1 MTSFDS
7 IGYAPSAQGVR
18 PAASTSRNA
27 HSSMTNPHLLLIDD
41 DARLTR
47 MVGDYLRTQG
57 FDVDT
62 AGTLADGRMRLAAGS
77 YDALVLDLLL
87 PDGDG
92 LDFTRELRGQPA
104 TRRLPLMML
113 TARGEPT
120 DRIVGLEL
128 GADDYL
134 PKPFEPRELLA
145 RIHALMRRSSGAL
158 ATTPGEAAA
167 DAPATPRFEPSGVPV
182 TRGFG
187 GWQIDWRNRM
197 LISPEGIGLSLSNV
211 EYRLLAAFA
220 EHPGEVLSRGQ
231 LVELTRS
238 AATESNERSI
248 DLAVSRL
255 RAKLRES
262 LENPQFIRTVRGR
275 GYQFTAELA
284 R

>member
-1 MTSFDS
+1 MIT
-7 IGYAPSAQGVR
+7 V
-18 PAASTSRNA
+18 
-27 HSSMTNPHLLLIDD
+27 LIVDD
-41 DARLTR
+41 DPALRELVGDHLTRYGLQARL
-47 MVGDYLRTQG
+47 
-57 FDVDT
+57 
-62 AGTLADGRMRLAAGS
+62 ADSAAAMRRELQRGGI
-77 YDALVLDLLL
+77 DIVLLDLML

-92 LDFTRELRGQPA
+92 IELCRDLRMHSKMPVI
-104 TRRLPLMML
+104 ML
-113 TARGEPT
+113 TAQGDPISR
-120 DRIVGLEL
+120 VLGLEM
-128 GADDYL
+128 GADDYVA
-134 PKPFEPRELLA
+134 KPFEPRELLA
-145 RIHALMRRSSGAL
+145 RIHALMRRSSGTL
-158 ATTPGEAAA
+158 SPGGETPAENVAS
-167 DAPATPRFEPSGVPV
+167 APFQPTGVPG

-197 LISPEGIGLSLSNV
+197 LISPEGVGLSLSNV

-231 LVELTRS
+231 LVEMTRS
-238 AATESNERSI
+238 AASESNERSI

>member
-1 MTSFDS
+1 MITC
-7 IGYAPSAQGVR
+7 
-18 PAASTSRNA
+18 
-27 HSSMTNPHLLLIDD
+27 LIVDD
-41 DARLTR
+41 DPALRELVGDHLTRYGLQARL
-47 MVGDYLRTQG
+47 
-57 FDVDT
+57 
-62 AGTLADGRMRLAAGS
+62 ADSAAAMRRELQRGGI
-77 YDALVLDLLL
+77 DIVLLDLML

-92 LDFTRELRGQPA
+92 IELCRDLRVHSKMPVI
-104 TRRLPLMML
+104 ML
-113 TARGEPT
+113 TAQGDPISR
-120 DRIVGLEL
+120 VLGLEM
-128 GADDYL
+128 GADDYVA
-134 PKPFEPRELLA
+134 KPFEPRELLA

-158 ATTPGEAAA
+158 ATSPGDPAF
-167 DAPATPRFEPSGVPV
+167 DASAPPRFEPAGMAP
-182 TRGFG
+182 TRDFG

-197 LISPEGIGLSLSNV
+197 LVDPEGVGLSLSNV

-231 LVELTRS
+231 LVEMTRS

>member
-1 MTSFDS
+1 MITC
-7 IGYAPSAQGVR
+7 
-18 PAASTSRNA
+18 
-27 HSSMTNPHLLLIDD
+27 LIVDD
-41 DARLTR
+41 DPALRELVGDHLTRYGLTARL
-47 MVGDYLRTQG
+47 
-57 FDVDT
+57 
-62 AGTLADGRMRLAAGS
+62 ADSAAAMRRELQRGGI
-77 YDALVLDLLL
+77 DIVLLDLML

-92 LDFTRELRGQPA
+92 IELCRDLRMHSKMPVI
-104 TRRLPLMML
+104 ML
-113 TARGEPT
+113 TAQGDPISR
-120 DRIVGLEL
+120 VLGLEM
-128 GADDYL
+128 GADDYVA
-134 PKPFEPRELLA
+134 KPFEPRELLA

-158 ATTPGEAAA
+158 AAAPGEAGAA
-167 DAPATPRFEPSGVPV
+167 EGPAQPRFEPNGAPG

-220 EHPGEVLSRGQ
+220 EHPGEVLSRAQ
-231 LVELTRS
+231 LVEMTRS
-238 AATESNERSI
+238 AANESNERSI